1 MRNYLI
7 AFKKDFWL
15 YLFVAILLEVSG
27 DTALFGGSIDNTLKN
42 VPYYLMVALLGLVV
56 FKRDFKNE
64 KLLPWI
70 GVFIFSISLSSIV
83 NEGTI
88 TGAAVVLP
96 CLFVGAYLI
105 TTKIS
110 FYDYSRI
117 YINIILI
124 GTLYS
129 IIIWILAIL
138 GFVSLEFFNTTGG
151 SSILK
156 YGPCYFFSSPFLYRN
171 SFVFREPGLF
181 QIMINMAFLFE
192 ITSKTDKIDIK
203 HIVIYAV
210 GIFSTLSTAGYI
222 TFGILLFLYFHKGK
236 ISSYNVFLFVVLAIG
251 IFFVFMQEDLM
262 GFVFDKFNGGSGNT
276 RSRSTVISMYILFH
290 DIKCLFFGAG
300 VGNLNT
306 LYASYGSQIFNFYSH
321 IDGMLTNTFLN
332 SAATFGIWIFVYFV
346 AGFYLLAKN
355 LTKYRPSSD
364 MYIVFIVF
372 LLLFS
377 NEAMYYSIFPHLMV
391 FYGFNKKSFIP
402 TMLQSCH
409 GKNIKKGLKP
419 AIVI

>member
-1 MRNYLI
+1 MKKYLI

-15 YLFVAILLEVSG
+15 YIFVAILLEVSD
-27 DTALFGGSIDNTLKN
+27 DTVLFAGSIDNTLVN
-42 VPYYLMVALLGLVV
+42 VRYYLMAALLGLVV
-56 FKRDFKNE
+56 FKRDHKNE

-70 GVFIFSISLSSIV
+70 GVLIFAIFLSSII
-83 NEGTI
+83 NQGTI

-138 GFVSLEFFNTTGG
+138 GFVSLEFFSTTAG

-181 QIMINMAFLFE
+181 QIMINIAFLFE
-192 ITSKTDKIDIK
+192 MFLKTEKIKIT
-203 HIVIYAV
+203 HIVIYSI
-210 GIFSTLSTAGYI
+210 GIFSTFSTAGYI
-222 TFGILLFLYFHKGK
+222 TYGVLLFMYFYHGK
-236 ISSYNVFLFVVLAIG
+236 INSFNTFLFGTLAIC
-251 IFFVFMQEDLM
+251 VYFMFTQSDLM
-262 GFVFDKFNGGSGNT
+262 EVVFDKFHGESGDT
-276 RSRSTVISMYILFH
+276 RSRSAIISVYVLFH
-290 DIKCLFFGAG
+290 DVKNLFFGAG
-300 VGNLNT
+300 VNHLDE
-306 LYASYGSQIFNFYSH
+306 LYASYGLQLFRFHSTIN
-321 IDGMLTNTFLN
+321 GMLTNTFLN
-332 SAATFGIWIFVYFV
+332 SAATFGIWIGIYFV
-346 AGFYLLAKN
+346 AGFYLLAKK
-355 LTKYRPSSD
+355 LTRYGPIND

-391 FYGFNKKSFIP
+391 FYGFNKNSFISMKVQ
-402 TMLQSCH
+402 TTR
-409 GKNIKKGLKP
+409 GKFIERIRNNG
-419 AIVI
+419 

>member
-1 MRNYLI
+1 MRKLLL

-15 YLFVAILLEVSG
+15 YLFVALLTEVSG
-27 DTALFGGSIDNTLKN
+27 DTVLFGGSIDRTLFN
-42 VPYYLMVALLGLVV
+42 FPLYLMVALLGIVV
-56 FKRDFKNE
+56 LKRNYKND
-64 KLLPWI
+64 KLLPLI
-70 GVFIFSISLSSIV
+70 GVLICAMFLSSII

-88 TGAAVVLP
+88 RGATLLLSCAFVV
-96 CLFVGAYLI
+96 AYLI

-110 FYDYSRI
+110 FYDFSRI
-117 YINIILI
+117 FVNIILI

-129 IIIWILAIL
+129 IIIWILAIIGL
-138 GFVSLEFFNTTGG
+138 VSLNYYETVGRA
-151 SSILK
+151 SILE
-156 YGPCYFFSSPFLYRN
+156 YGQCYFFNAPLLMRN

-192 ITSKTDKIDIK
+192 ITSKDKIDIK
-203 HIVIYAV
+203 HIFIYTV

-222 TFGILLFLYFHKGK
+222 TFGALLFMYFHKGK
-236 ISSYNVFLFVVLAIG
+236 ISSYNVFLFAVLAIG

-262 GFVFDKFNGGSGNT
+262 GFVFDKFNGESGNT
-276 RSRSTVISMYILFH
+276 RSRSAIISLYILFH

-300 VGNLNT
+300 VDNLDT
-306 LYASYGSQIFNFYSH
+306 LYASYGSQIFNYHST
-321 IDGMLTNTFLN
+321 INGMLTNTFLN

-346 AGFYLLAKN
+346 AGFYLLAKI
-355 LTKYRPSSD
+355 LTKYRPISD

-391 FYGFNKKSFIP
+391 FYGFNKKSFMP
-402 TMLQSCH
+402 MMLQSSQ
-409 GKNIKKGLKP
+409 GKCIKKDLKSS
-419 AIVI
+419 IDF